1 MKKEKKNNIKIG
13 KKYLLH
19 EKAEIK
25 TKIKSL
31 YQTSVGTF

>member
-1 MKKEKKNNIKIG
+1 MKKEKNNIKMG
-13 KKYLLH
+13 KKSGFT